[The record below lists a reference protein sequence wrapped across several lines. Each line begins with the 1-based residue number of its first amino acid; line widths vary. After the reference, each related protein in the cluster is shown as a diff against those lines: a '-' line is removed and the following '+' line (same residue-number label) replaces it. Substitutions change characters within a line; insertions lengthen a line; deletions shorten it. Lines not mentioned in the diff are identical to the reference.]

1 MIKNKINNRTT
12 LIEPV
17 PQKGFIE
24 TDFIQDITERGL
36 NYLETGFP
44 IHFRG
49 RTGTGKTTLAMHI
62 ASKIGRPVVLI
73 HGDEEFTTADLV
85 GGEHGYRKSKMVDNY
100 IHSVLKTEENMTK
113 RWVDN
118 RLTTAVKYGYTLI
131 YDEFTRSRP
140 EANNILLSVLE
151 ENILELPAERGNE
164 NYLQVN
170 PDFRVI
176 FTSNPEEYAG
186 THETQDALRDRMV
199 TIDLNDFDEDTE
211 VAITSSKSD
220 IGMEDTK
227 KVVSLVRDFRSSEV
241 CEIIPT
247 VRASIMICKAA
258 HHWDVQAIASNS
270 TFRQICM
277 DILNSQTN
285 RFGPTHTNG
294 RIKNVLNELI
304 DKHCTDPKSKI
315 KAKTEKKNTT
325 QPLTQQ

>member
-1 MIKNKINNRTT
+1 MIENKINYETM
-12 LIEPV
+12 LIEPT
-17 PQKGFIE
+17 PQKGFVE
-24 TDFIQDITERGL
+24 TEFIQDITKRGM

-62 ASKIGRPVVLI
+62 ASKIGRPVVLV
-73 HGDEEFTTADLV
+73 HGDEEFTTADLI
-85 GGEHGYRKSKMVDNY
+85 GGEHGYYKKKVVDNF
-100 IHSVLKTEENMTK
+100 IHSVLKTEEKMTK

-118 RLTTAVKYGYTLI
+118 RLTTAVKNGFTLL

-151 ENILELPAERGNE
+151 EGILELPAARGRE
-164 NYLQVN
+164 NYLQVD

-186 THETQDALRDRMV
+186 THETQDALRNRMV

-211 VAITSSKSD
+211 VAITSSKSN
-220 IGMEDTK
+220 IGMEEAK

-241 CEIIPT
+241 CEISPT

-258 HHWDVQAIASNS
+258 YNNNIRPHASDS
-270 TFRQICM
+270 QFRQICM
-277 DILNSQTN
+277 DILIPQTN
-285 RFGPTHTNG
+285 RYGPIRNNEQ
-294 RIKNVLNELI
+294 IKNVLNELI
-304 DKHCTDPKSKI
+304 DKHCADSKSHNKI
-315 KAKTEKKNTT
+315 ETESKNTR
-325 QPLTQQ
+325 